1 MKNFK
6 NFLSKSMSGVALFAL
21 IVLVFSTAFPLNTL
35 AFEVVNTDEANPIEV
50 KVAKGYSNKFCNG
63 IAMGLTKQSALNI
76 AIAEN
81 SKPSFN
87 PSLWTALVSNDKQ
100 LETIDKEKLPAL
112 AVSMVAR
119 DCGDPIGLNKQAE
132 LDEFAADFT
141 SALRNSTEESTNT
154 PSN

>member
-1 MKNFK
+1 M
-6 NFLSKSMSGVALFAL
+6 
-21 IVLVFSTAFPLNTL
+21 
-35 AFEVVNTDEANPIEV
+35 TDENNLPFRANLILEKRVGELYAVGHREHP
-50 KVAKGYSNKFCNG
+50 
-63 IAMGLTKQSALNI
+63 
-76 AIAEN
+76 N
-81 SKPSFN
+81 SLFLIQEEEEDIVFP
-87 PSLWTALVSNDKQ
+87 LVSNDKQ
-100 LETIDKEKLPAL
+100 LETIDKEKLPTL